1 MDSTLPSPTPIQDVH
16 SSTDDFAP
24 SGRDWWPLLLVA
36 LVALLLGG
44 LGGYWLGRD
53 AMPAADSV
61 DVGFA
66 RDMSLHHEQAVQMAA
81 LVYDRS
87 DDPAVR
93 LLAFDI
99 LTTQQGQIGIM
110 SGWLDAWG
118 VPWTT
123 TGPRMA
129 WMGMPTEGLMPGMA
143 TAEQLAD
150 LRAAEGTA
158 ADVLFLQLM
167 IPHHVGGV
175 SMANEA
181 ASQAEQPS
189 VRQLA
194 TAMAEAQTSESGY
207 MNELLL
213 AKGAA
218 PVDTPAVD
226 DGGGHQHTAP

>member
-1 MDSTLPSPTPIQDVH
+1 MDSALPTPTHDADP
-16 SSTDDFAP
+16 SADDFAP
-24 SGRDWWPLLLVA
+24 PARAWWPLLLVA
-36 LVALLLGG
+36 LAALLLGG
-44 LGGYWLGRD
+44 LAGYQIGH
-53 AMPAADSV
+53 AATPAADSV

-66 RDMSLHHEQAVQMAA
+66 RDMSVHHEQAVQMAA
-81 LVYDRS
+81 LAYDRS

-143 TAEQLAD
+143 TASQLDALRNAD
-150 LRAAEGTA
+150 GAA

-175 SMANEA
+175 DMATEA
-181 ASQAEQPS
+181 AAQAERAS

-194 TAMAEAQTSESGY
+194 AAMAEAQTSEIAY
-207 MNELLL
+207 MNELLV

-218 PVDTPAVD
+218 PVAAPTDS
-226 DGGGHQHTAP
+226 GHPHTMP

>member
-1 MDSTLPSPTPIQDVH
+1 MDSALPTPTHDADP
-16 SSTDDFAP
+16 SADDFAP
-24 SGRDWWPLLLVA
+24 PARAWWPLLLVA
-36 LVALLLGG
+36 LAALLLGG
-44 LGGYWLGRD
+44 LAGYRLGH
-53 AMPAADSV
+53 AATPAADSV

-66 RDMSLHHEQAVQMAA
+66 RDMSVHHEQAVQMAA
-81 LVYDRS
+81 LAYDRS

-143 TAEQLAD
+143 TAAQLDALRNAD
-150 LRAAEGTA
+150 GAA

-167 IPHHVGGV
+167 IPHHQGGV
-175 SMANEA
+175 SMATDAAARAKQETVRLMA
-181 ASQAEQPS
+181 ASM
-189 VRQLA
+189 V
-194 TAMAEAQTSESGY
+194 EAQSSEIAY
-207 MNELLL
+207 MNELL
-213 AKGAA
+213 ATKGGA
-218 PVDTPAVD
+218 PIEAPAVD
-226 DGGGHQHTAP
+226 DDGGHQHTAP

>member
-1 MDSTLPSPTPIQDVH
+1 MDSALPTPTHDADP
-16 SSTDDFAP
+16 SADDFAP
-24 SGRDWWPLLLVA
+24 PVRAWWPLLLVA
-36 LVALLLGG
+36 LAALLLGG
-44 LGGYWLGRD
+44 LAGYRLGQ
-53 AMPAADSV
+53 AATPAADSV

-66 RDMSLHHEQAVQMAA
+66 RDMSVHHEQAVQMAA
-81 LVYDRS
+81 LAYDRS
-87 DDPAVR
+87 DDPVVR

-143 TAEQLAD
+143 TTAQLDALRDAD
-150 LRAAEGTA
+150 GAA

-175 SMANEA
+175 DMAREA
-181 ASQAEQPS
+181 AAQAERAS

-194 TAMAEAQTSESGY
+194 AAMAEAQTSEIAY
-207 MNELLL
+207 MNELLV
-213 AKGAA
+213 AKGTAPIAA
-218 PVDTPAVD
+218 PTDS
-226 DGGGHQHTAP
+226 GHSHTMP

>member
-1 MDSTLPSPTPIQDVH
+1 MSAPSPPRRR
-16 SSTDDFAP
+16 FLN
-24 SGRDWWPLLLVA
+24 RLW
-36 LVALLLGG
+36 LLLGG
-44 LGGYWLGRD
+44 LAGYRLGRN
-53 AMPAADSV
+53 AAPAAGSV

-66 RDMSLHHEQAVQMAA
+66 HDMSVHHEQAVQMAA
-81 LVYDRS
+81 LAYDRS

-93 LLAFDI
+93 SLAFDV

-143 TAEQLAD
+143 TADQLDA
-150 LRAAEGTA
+150 LRAADGAA

-167 IPHHVGGV
+167 IPHHLGGV
-175 SMANEA
+175 AMATEA
-181 ASQAEQPS
+181 AVHAGQAS

-194 TAMAEAQTSESGY
+194 TAIAESQTSEIAY
-207 MNELLL
+207 MNELLV

-218 PVDTPAVD
+218 PIDALPAG
-226 DGGGHQHTAP
+226 DGGPQHTMP

>member
-1 MDSTLPSPTPIQDVH
+1 MDSALPPPTHDADP
-16 SSTDDFAP
+16 SADDFAP
-24 SGRDWWPLLLVA
+24 PVRAWWPLLLVA
-36 LVALLLGG
+36 LAALLLGG
-44 LGGYWLGRD
+44 LAGYRLGQ
-53 AMPAADSV
+53 AATPAADSV

-66 RDMSLHHEQAVQMAA
+66 RDMSVHHEQAVQMASLA
-81 LVYDRS
+81 YDRS
-87 DDPAVR
+87 DDPVVR

-143 TAEQLAD
+143 TTAQLDALRDAD
-150 LRAAEGTA
+150 GAA

-175 SMANEA
+175 DMAREA
-181 ASQAEQPS
+181 AAQAERAS

-194 TAMAEAQTSESGY
+194 AAMAEAQTSEIAY
-207 MNELLL
+207 MNELLV
-213 AKGAA
+213 AKGTAPVAA
-218 PVDTPAVD
+218 PTDS
-226 DGGGHQHTAP
+226 GHSHTMP

>member
-1 MDSTLPSPTPIQDVH
+1 MDSALPTPTHDADP
-16 SSTDDFAP
+16 SADDFAP
-24 SGRDWWPLLLVA
+24 PARAWWPLLLVA
-36 LVALLLGG
+36 LAALLLGG
-44 LGGYWLGRD
+44 LAGYRLGH
-53 AMPAADSV
+53 AATPAADSV

-66 RDMSLHHEQAVQMAA
+66 RDMSVHHEQAVQMAA
-81 LVYDRS
+81 LAYDRS

-143 TAEQLAD
+143 TAAQLDALRNAD
-150 LRAAEGTA
+150 GAA

-175 SMANEA
+175 GMAAEA
-181 ASQAEQPS
+181 AAQAERAS

-194 TAMAEAQTSESGY
+194 AAMAEAQTSEIAY
-207 MNELLL
+207 MNELLV

-218 PVDTPAVD
+218 PVAAPTDS
-226 DGGGHQHTAP
+226 GHPHTMP

>member
-1 MDSTLPSPTPIQDVH
+1 MDSVLPTPTHDVD
-16 SSTDDFAP
+16 SPADDFAP
-24 SGRDWWPLLLVA
+24 SGRNGWPLLLVA

-53 AMPAADSV
+53 AAPAADSV

-66 RDMSLHHEQAVQMAA
+66 RDMSVHHEQAVQMAA
-81 LVYDRS
+81 LAYDRS

-129 WMGMPTEGLMPGMA
+129 WMGMPVKGLMPGMA
-143 TAEQLAD
+143 TAEQLD
-150 LRAAEGTA
+150 TLRAAEGAA
-158 ADVLFLQLM
+158 ADVVFLQLM

-175 SMANEA
+175 NMATEA
-181 ASQAEQPS
+181 AVHAERAS

-194 TAMAEAQTSESGY
+194 TTMAEAQTSEIAY
-207 MNELLL
+207 MNELLV

-218 PVDTPAVD
+218 PIAAPT
-226 DGGGHQHTAP
+226 GGHSHTTP

>member
-1 MDSTLPSPTPIQDVH
+1 MDSALPTPTHDADP
-16 SSTDDFAP
+16 SADDFAP
-24 SGRDWWPLLLVA
+24 PVRAWWPLLLVA
-36 LVALLLGG
+36 LAALLLGG
-44 LGGYWLGRD
+44 LAGYRLGQ
-53 AMPAADSV
+53 AATPAADSV

-66 RDMSLHHEQAVQMAA
+66 RDMSVHHEQAVQMAA
-81 LVYDRS
+81 LAYDRS
-87 DDPAVR
+87 DDPVVR

-143 TAEQLAD
+143 TTAQLDALRDAD
-150 LRAAEGTA
+150 GAA

-175 SMANEA
+175 DMAREA
-181 ASQAEQPS
+181 AAQAERAS

-194 TAMAEAQTSESGY
+194 AAMAEAQTSEIAY
-207 MNELLL
+207 MNELLV
-213 AKGAA
+213 AKGTAPVAA
-218 PVDTPAVD
+218 PTDS
-226 DGGGHQHTAP
+226 GHSHTMP

>member
-1 MDSTLPSPTPIQDVH
+1 MDSAHPTPTHDVDTAGH
-16 SSTDDFAP
+16 DFAP
-24 SGRDWWPLLLVA
+24 PGRKWWSLLLVA
-36 LVALLLGG
+36 LAMLLLGG
-44 LGGYWLGRD
+44 LAGYRLGRN
-53 AMPAADSV
+53 AAPAAGSV

-66 RDMSLHHEQAVQMAA
+66 HDMSVHHEQAVQMAA
-81 LVYDRS
+81 LAYDRS

-93 LLAFDI
+93 SLAFDV

-143 TAEQLAD
+143 TADQLDA
-150 LRAAEGTA
+150 LRAADGAA

-167 IPHHVGGV
+167 IPHHLGGV
-175 SMANEA
+175 AMATEA
-181 ASQAEQPS
+181 AVHAGQAS

-194 TAMAEAQTSESGY
+194 TAIAESQTSEIAY
-207 MNELLL
+207 MNELLV

-218 PVDTPAVD
+218 PIDALPAG
-226 DGGGHQHTAP
+226 DGGPQHTMP

>member
-1 MDSTLPSPTPIQDVH
+1 MDSTLPSPTPIHDVDA
-16 SSTDDFAP
+16 STDDFAP

-44 LGGYWLGRD
+44 LGGYRLGRD

-66 RDMSLHHEQAVQMAA
+66 RDMSIHHEQAVQMAA

-93 LLAFDI
+93 SLAFDI

-129 WMGMPTEGLMPGMA
+129 WICL
-143 TAEQLAD
+143 LY
-150 LRAAEGTA
+150 
-158 ADVLFLQLM
+158 
-167 IPHHVGGV
+167 
-175 SMANEA
+175 
-181 ASQAEQPS
+181 
-189 VRQLA
+189 
-194 TAMAEAQTSESGY
+194 TSRC
-207 MNELLL
+207 
-213 AKGAA
+213 
-218 PVDTPAVD
+218 V
-226 DGGGHQHTAP
+226 